1 MATPLK
7 PFWPCQ
13 IAWYPI
19 FSNSSAGKAS
29 SAHLIS
35 CRQATAGR
43 RSSSH
48 SISRGRRALVPLML
62 KDAIRIPW
70 VLDAEAGTATA
81 TRGGVRILDLERR
94 AAERFD
100 EIDRAPFDQLEAHR
114 IDDQFHA
121 VRFAHGVPGV
131 RRVGQVELVL
141 EARAAAALD
150 REAQDGRAALL
161 ARDRVH
167 AGRCCFG
174 KGKRLSHASPCRD
187 RAHSA
192 QAVRMYSRI
201 TWASCS
207 TCSSRFFTRSPID
220 TNATSS
226 PPSSTGR
233 WRIRRKVITSSASR
247 TVECGSAVI
256 GGAVITSPTSRSSA
270 SSPCSEMQ

>member
-114 IDDQFHA
+114 IDDQLHA
-121 VRFAHGVPGV
+121 VRFAHGVPGL

-141 EARAAAALD
+141 EARAATALD
-150 REAQDGRAALL
+150 REAQDSRAALL

-167 AGRCCFG
+167 AGRCRFG
-174 KGKRLSHASPCRD
+174 KGKRFSHACHVGTECIPLKRCECTRASRAPLARPARAGSSPGRRSTRRPPARRLRAPAGGGFAARSSP
-187 RAHSA
+187 RAHRA
-192 QAVRMYSRI
+192 
-201 TWASCS
+201 
-207 TCSSRFFTRSPID
+207 
-220 TNATSS
+220 
-226 PPSSTGR
+226 PSSAAPR
-233 WRIRRKVITSSASR
+233 
-247 TVECGSAVI
+247 
-256 GGAVITSPTSRSSA
+256 
-270 SSPCSEMQ
+270 